1 MSVDINTISPNPS
14 AIARA
19 LGLVAFF
26 LVLASIGGQL
36 SKFMLEHDYLK
47 GFVPL
52 FNVDNE
58 RNIPTFFSVL
68 LMIFA
73 ALLLSLIAMLNSK
86 RKAPHVQKWIVLS
99 IGFIFMA
106 YDEAFQVH
114 ELLTVPI
121 RNFLGNSDLGVFYY
135 AWVVPA
141 IALIFILAL
150 YFLQFLLH
158 LPAKN
163 RFAFLLAATLYLGG
177 CIGFGMIGANYCELH
192 GKDNLTYS
200 MVTAIE
206 ESLEMAGLIV
216 FVYAL
221 LTYIADNYTALR
233 FRFDKTI

>member
-1 MSVDINTISPNPS
+1 MDINTISLNPT
-14 AIARA
+14 AISRA
-19 LGLVAFF
+19 LGSVAFF

-36 SKFMLEHDYLK
+36 STFMLGHDYVK

-52 FNVDNE
+52 FNVSNE

-73 ALLLSLIAMLNSK
+73 ASLLAVIAMLNRK
-86 RKAPHVQKWIVLS
+86 RKAPHVSKWIILS
-99 IGFIFMA
+99 IGFFYMA

-114 ELLTVPI
+114 ELLVVPV
-121 RNFLGNSDLGVFYY
+121 RNLLGTPNFGILYY

-141 IALIFILAL
+141 IALVFVLAL

-163 RFAFLLAATLYLGG
+163 RFTFLLAAILYLGG
-177 CIGFGMIGANYCELH
+177 CIGFELIGGRYDELH
-192 GKDNLTYS
+192 GSDNLTYNMIS
-200 MVTAIE
+200 TIE

-216 FVYAL
+216 FMYAL
-221 LTYIADNYTALR
+221 LVYIADNYMDIR
-233 FRFDKTI
+233 FRFNKAM